1 MCSKSTKIKAIF
13 SSYCKLGTTRVIS
26 QKGHTCWQLNRHTF
40 TNFCINNQFND
51 FLKWS
56 RIQFRFTVVHRV
68 KVAVLSFFCVLC
80 YRTIALSLSCYC
92 IFVIAFLPSHYQA
105 SRLRSYTTGGDGQTM
120 FHCNLYFVLISD
132 VIVFFRVFTRN
143 DKKVPSRTT
152 IKIYSNTF

>member
-1 MCSKSTKIKAIF
+1 MSFHKRAIHADSWTDIHLLTFVSTTSLMIF
-13 SSYCKLGTTRVIS
+13 S
-26 QKGHTCWQLNRHTF
+26 
-40 TNFCINNQFND
+40 
-51 FLKWS
+51 KWS

-152 IKIYSNTF
+152 INIYLNTF